1 MRSGSSMTESKVSLL
16 KVREQV
22 IHFVEVTE
30 SEPGF
35 RLDIR
40 YARKDNFLGRKVYSM
55 ASFYLLESVAA
66 DLRRVRDALK
76 PHGFGLLLFDGY
88 RPWAVSKLFWDSS
101 SEENRAFLADPAD
114 GSSHNRGCAVDLSLF
129 HLSSGAPAA
138 MPSDFD
144 EMNEKAASDY
154 AGGDERARENRD
166 LLRRVMEAHGFS
178 GISNEWWHYNHES
191 RRLWPVMNFS
201 FEEIAQAPQIRR
213 PPQAR

>member
-1 MRSGSSMTESKVSLL
+1 MISGPVSLM

-22 IHFVEVTE
+22 IPFVEITE
-30 SEPGF
+30 GVAGF

-40 YARKDNFLGRKVYSM
+40 YARKDNFFGRKVYP
-55 ASFYLLESVAA
+55 APRFWVLEQVAL
-66 DLRRVRDALK
+66 DLFRVRDALK

-88 RPWAVSKLFWDSS
+88 RPWSVSKLFWDHS
-101 SEENRAFLADPAD
+101 SEENRAFLANPAD

-129 HLSSGAPAA
+129 HLSSGAPAS

-144 EMNEKAASDY
+144 EMNERAALEY
-154 AGGDERARENRD
+154 AGGEDRARENRD
-166 LLRRVMEAHGFS
+166 LLRRMLEQHGFS
-178 GISNEWWHYNHES
+178 GIPNEWWHYNHES
-191 RRLWPVMNFS
+191 RRFWPVMNFS